1 MASHDF
7 SFSFSSRQ
15 THSAAINVRSTI
27 GATVTKYYDGQHCLV
42 ESLEIKSEGYAYGL
56 LVPKYLAHV
65 EIASGDMCYWLPTT
79 GDVC

>member
-1 MASHDF
+1 MTSH
-7 SFSFSSRQ
+7 SPSRPGRHTAQ
-15 THSAAINVRSTI
+15 RSTSDLPLVQQSQN
-27 GATVTKYYDGQHCLV
+27 TMMGQHWLA
-42 ESLEIKSEGYAYGL
+42 ESLEIKSEGHAYGL